1 MAPGKSG
8 LHECT
13 LQCSCLENPRDGE
26 PGGLLSMGLHRVRH
40 SVTLINYVPDS
51 VISNTELSKAFT
63 DSVKSFKWENAWP
76 VDVSPATSSTG
87 GSV

>member
-1 MAPGKSG
+1 MGAGQADRPILVMMLTINIMAS
-8 LHECT
+8 E
-13 LQCSCLENPRDGE
+13 PRQSHDGD
-26 PGGLLSMGLHRVRH
+26 S